1 MYPSAAPGL
10 ITSTAD
16 LRKHNCFQVYHH
28 IYHRK
33 QITQAALMHD
43 LKMSAPT
50 ISQYLNE
57 LQSSGL
63 IEKSGF
69 ASSSGGR
76 KPSLFQII
84 PDARISAGL
93 EVVSS
98 RVLLII
104 TNLYGEVIFKK
115 QLMIEFSN
123 TPSYFD
129 TVCQWANQRI
139 RQTVSDDG
147 RMLGI
152 GIAVQG
158 LPTVE
163 GLTGGIRHL
172 PGTLFRLEQ
181 LSSRLNYP
189 CSWIHDVE
197 LAAKSE
203 IWHNPQIEN
212 AFFLSLNRE
221 LGSALIINHSIHT
234 GSGNFSSIIEHM
246 CLYPGGRTCYCG
258 KSGCVDAYCSS
269 FALTQIAGES
279 LDTFFSKLRLGNK
292 SEKKIW
298 EKYLRDLAM
307 TIDNVR
313 MIIRNNILLGG
324 EVETYMTEED
334 IRRLAAYVEEMT
346 IIKANDLTISRGFYG
361 KNAAA
366 IGGSLYYIEQFL
378 AQLPSQ
384 AEAAGRTNHL

>member
-1 MYPSAAPGL
+1 MYPSTMPGS

-16 LRKHNCFQVYHH
+16 LRKHNCLHVYHH
-28 IYHRK
+28 IYRQK
-33 QITQAALMHD
+33 QITQAALMQD

-57 LQSSGL
+57 LLASGL

-76 KPSLFQII
+76 KPTLFQII
-84 PDARISAGL
+84 PDARMSAGL
-93 EVVSS
+93 EIVSS
-98 RVLLII
+98 RALLII
-104 TNLYGEVIFKK
+104 TNLYGEAVFKK
-115 QLMIEFSN
+115 QLAVEFSN
-123 TPSYFD
+123 APSYFD
-129 TVCQWANQRI
+129 AVCQWANQCI
-139 RQTVSDDG
+139 RQTVPDEG

-158 LPTVE
+158 LPTAA
-163 GLTGGIRHL
+163 GLAGEMSHL
-172 PGTLFRLEQ
+172 PGTMFRLEQ
-181 LSSRLNYP
+181 FSSRLHYP
-189 CSWIHDVE
+189 CNWIHDVE

-234 GSGNFSSIIEHM
+234 GSGDFSSIIEHM
-246 CLYPGGRTCYCG
+246 CLYPGGRSCYCG

-269 FALTQIAGES
+269 FALSQIAGEP
-279 LDTFFSKLRLGNK
+279 LDIFFSRLRLDNGY
-292 SEKKIW
+292 EKNIW

-307 TIDNVR
+307 TIDNIR
-313 MIIRNNILLGG
+313 MVIRNHILLGG
-324 EVETYMTEED
+324 EVESYMTGED
-334 IRRLAAYVEEMT
+334 IRQLAAYVDEMS

-366 IGGSLYYIEQFL
+366 IGGSLYYIEKFL
-378 AQLPSQ
+378 SQLP
-384 AEAAGRTNHL
+384 L